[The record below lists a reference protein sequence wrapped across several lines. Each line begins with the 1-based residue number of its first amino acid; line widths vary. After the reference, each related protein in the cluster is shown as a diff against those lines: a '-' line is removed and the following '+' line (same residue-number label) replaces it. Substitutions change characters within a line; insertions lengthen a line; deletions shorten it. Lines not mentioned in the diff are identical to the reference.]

1 MRISGWSSDVCSS
14 DLPNSQRAIA
24 RRNRREAFKYNRQ
37 VIDEAFEPWGDSLTI
52 CKKDGVAIVGLASVA
67 GCLLKEG
74 AAPAAIGKIKHGFG
88 RPGPELI
95 DTKTIECRFRLN
107 PHKHGRAT
115 G

>member
-24 RRNRREAFKYNRQ
+24 RRHRREAFKYNRQ

-52 CKKDGVAIVGLASVA
+52 CQKDGVAIVGLASVA

-74 AAPAAIGKIKHGFG
+74 DAPPSIGSITHGFG
-88 RPGPELI
+88 RPGPEI
-95 DTKTIECRFRLN
+95 VDTKTLEN
-107 PHKHGRAT
+107 GRASCRERVWQY